1 MVYDNV
7 LEAMGHTPLIRLRHI
22 PDENC
27 AQILV
32 KFEALNV
39 GGSIKTRT
47 AYNMILQAERRGEI
61 APGKTTIIEPTSG
74 NQGVGLALVAAVKGY
89 AARII
94 MPDSC
99 SVERRRIMEHYGA
112 EVVCVHDEGDIGAC
126 IDECIALAQRM
137 AAENPRVF
145 VPQQFVNRDN
155 LAAHVDGTAAEILA
169 DVRAAGIAIDGFC
182 SGFGTGGTITGIGS
196 ELRAVF
202 PEVQIWAAEPEH
214 AALLSGGAIGT
225 HVQMGIGD
233 GILPA
238 IMDTSLIDGIV
249 VVTDE
254 EALACARR
262 LAREEGLFC
271 GISSGTNVAAA
282 LRLARKL
289 GPDKTV
295 VTLAPDTG
303 ERYFSTVLFE
313 GE

>member
-1 MVYDNV
+1 MIYDNV
-7 LEAMGHTPLIRLRHI
+7 LQAVGGTPLVRLQRMTG
-22 PDENC
+22 PED
-27 AQILV
+27 AQVLV
-32 KFEALNV
+32 KFEGVNV
-39 GGSIKTRT
+39 GGSVKTRT
-47 AYNMILQAERRGEI
+47 ALKMIEEAEARG
-61 APGKTTIIEPTSG
+61 ALGPDSIIVEPTSG

-99 SVERRRIMEHYGA
+99 SEERRRIMGHYGA
-112 EVVCVHDEGDIGAC
+112 EVVLVHDEGDIGAC
-126 IDECIALAQRM
+126 IQECIALASSM
-137 AAENPRVF
+137 ATEDARVF
-145 VPQQFVNRDN
+145 VPQQFENRDN
-155 LAAHVDGTAAEILA
+155 LAAHIQGTAAEILA
-169 DVRAAGIAIDGFC
+169 DLQAAGIAVDGFC
-182 SGFGTGGTITGIGS
+182 SGFGTGGTITGIGG
-196 ELRAVF
+196 ELRRVF

-238 IMDTSLIDGIV
+238 IMDTSIIDEIV

-262 LAREEGLFC
+262 LAREEGLLC

-282 LRLARKL
+282 LRLAAKL
-289 GPDKTV
+289 GPGKTV

-303 ERYFSTVLFE
+303 ERYFSTPLLA
-313 GE
+313 G